1 MRSNATS
8 NRSGLSS
15 TDEAARKF
23 VTVGEVEISGRRY
36 VTADRL
42 AATLGVTVRTLHR
55 WDAARIGAPK
65 TKIGKTVLYRLEAVA
80 TWLASRET
88 EPIRVGGR
96 RR

>member
-1 MRSNATS
+1 MQTNTTS
-8 NRSGLSS
+8 PPDRHIPLLSGSKPAPS
-15 TDEAARKF
+15 
-23 VTVGEVEISGRRY
+23 GEVEISGRRY

-65 TKIGKTVLYRLEAVA
+65 TKIGKTVLYRLEGVA
-80 TWLASRET
+80 AWLASREA
-88 EPIRVGGR
+88 EPIRASGR